1 MRSKLFVP
9 GSRPELFEKAAR
21 SAADALSFD
30 LEDAVALPRKP
41 EARRQVAD
49 FLRGGARGG
58 KMIVVRVNG
67 IATPFFDDDIDG
79 IVAAA
84 PDLINLPMLESAEE
98 VRRAAAAIAR
108 AEAKHGAAR
117 EIGILANI
125 ETPRGLR
132 LAAEIATADRR
143 VVGLQVGF
151 GDLFEPFGIDRLEPS
166 AAQHVRMQVRLAAA
180 EAGIPAY
187 DGALAVVATP
197 ETYRA
202 DAEAARRLGYAGKS
216 CIHPTQVPIAN
227 EVFMPQAKEIARAA
241 RVVAAADDALARGV
255 GAFVVDGNMVD
266 GPFIDS
272 ARAVLALAR
281 KLDLPIPE
289 TTS

>member
-21 SAADALSFD
+21 SPADALSFD
-30 LEDAVALPRKP
+30 LEDAVAKPRKA
-41 EARRQVAD
+41 EARANVAA
-49 FLRGGARGG
+49 FLRGGRGAQT
-58 KMIVVRVNG
+58 MVVRVNG
-67 IATPFFDDDIDG
+67 VGTEFFEDDIDA
-79 IVAAA
+79 IVGAA
-84 PDLINLPMLESAEE
+84 PDMINVPMLEGAEQ
-98 VRRAAAAIAR
+98 VRHAAAAIAR
-108 AEAKHGAAR
+108 AEAKHGVAR
-117 EIGILANI
+117 AVGILANI

-143 VVGLQVGF
+143 VVALQVGF
-151 GDLFEPFGIDRLEPS
+151 GDLFEPFGIDRMEPH
-166 AAQHVRMQVRLAAA
+166 AVQHVRMQVRLAAA

-202 DAEAARRLGYAGKS
+202 DAEAARLLGYAGKS

-227 EVFMPQAKEIARAA
+227 EVFVPQAKEIARAA

-255 GAFVVDGNMVD
+255 GAFVVDGDMVD

-272 ARAVLALAR
+272 ARAVLAMAR
-281 KLDLPIPE
+281 KLGLAIPE
-289 TTS
+289 TTP